1 MLCEKCGKN
10 NATTHIRTV
19 VNGVVRE
26 VNLCG
31 YCAAKEGYATVGHNS
46 LAGMLASMLGEVS
59 NPHIASKTVKCPICG
74 ASFSDIAESG
84 SGSLIKKIYY
94 GIKDSVL
101 GKIILSISLCS
112 YGMYL
117 THYFVIWLLIIT
129 NDQTHILDARSPF
142 KWIPLLFLAA
152 FLFSWSLTWIFSK
165 IKFMF

>member
-74 ASFSDIAESG
+74 ASFSDIAETGKVGCAECYKTFNRELLPYLKRVHGATKHS
-84 SGSLIKKIYY
+84 
-94 GIKDSVL
+94 
-101 GKIILSISLCS
+101 GKIPNRAPLTVKSTTETVDSLKLELNRLVS
-112 YGMYL
+112 EERYEE
-117 THYFVIWLLIIT
+117 
-129 NDQTHILDARSPF
+129 
-142 KWIPLLFLAA
+142 AA
-152 FLFSWSLTWIFSK
+152 VVRDK
-165 IKFMF
+165 IRNLEGEKK